1 MLQYIEYIFCNNR
14 RSVVSRSC
22 RPLFTQAVYGSERA
36 LTAIGPLRNVPSM
49 SSSSAAT
56 AGGRIL
62 GLLCLSGMLAVTSLA
77 DAKPYV
83 ESTPARGFHL
93 FTRPH
98 KKDPTA
104 QWDYV
109 QSLDRANKARA
120 AARQAYA
127 LRLFWPYADEAPQ
140 AQQFYARSLD
150 RRRHPQQAFD
160 AYQHLVETYPG
171 RFDFN
176 EIIARQMHLATDVM
190 KRRKGKFL
198 FLPGFNAPERAI
210 PLFEKIVQNAPESD
224 FTAEAYYR
232 IGQAHERVY
241 EYSQAIDAYFTAL
254 NRFPTSPFAEPAAY
268 GQAICHIRVAQD
280 SPEDNRAVET
290 AIAACDLYLQR
301 YLDMPLSN
309 EIRASRQDLLQRQAR
324 NAFARAR
331 YYDHILHNPAA
342 ALIEYRAFLARHAN
356 AEQAA
361 EARRRV
367 KELTRQLG
375 PDAPPPPQQEN

>member
-1 MLQYIEYIFCNNR
+1 
-14 RSVVSRSC
+14 
-22 RPLFTQAVYGSERA
+22 
-36 LTAIGPLRNVPSM
+36 M
-49 SSSSAAT
+49 SSSSAT
-56 AGGRIL
+56 ALGGRIL
-62 GLLCLSGMLAVTSLA
+62 RLLCLSGVLAATSLA

-83 ESTPARGFHL
+83 ESVPVRGFHL

-98 KKDPTA
+98 KKDPAA

-109 QSLDRANKARA
+109 QSLDRANKTRA
-120 AARQAYA
+120 AGRQAYA

-150 RRRHPQQAFD
+150 RRNRPQQAFD

-171 RFDFN
+171 RFNFN
-176 EIIARQMHLATDVM
+176 EVLARQMHLAKAVM

-210 PLFEKIVQNAPESD
+210 PLFEKIVQNAPESAV
-224 FTAEAYYR
+224 TAEAYYL

-241 EYSQAIDAYFTAL
+241 EYPQAIDAYFTTL

-268 GQAICHIRVAQD
+268 GQAICHIRIAQD

-290 AIAACDLYLQR
+290 AVAACDLYLQR
-301 YLDMPLSN
+301 YLDMPRAD
-309 EIRASRQDLLQRQAR
+309 EIRTARQDLLQRQAR

-342 ALIEYRAFLARHAN
+342 ALIEYRAFLARHPN

-367 KELTRQLG
+367 QKLTRQSG
-375 PDAPPPPQQEN
+375 SETPPPPPQEN

>member
-1 MLQYIEYIFCNNR
+1 
-14 RSVVSRSC
+14 
-22 RPLFTQAVYGSERA
+22 
-36 LTAIGPLRNVPSM
+36 M
-49 SSSSAAT
+49 SSSSAT
-56 AGGRIL
+56 ALGDRIL
-62 GLLCLSGMLAVTSLA
+62 RLLCLCGVLAATSLA
-77 DAKPYV
+77 DTKPYV
-83 ESTPARGFHL
+83 ESVPVRGFHL

-98 KKDPTA
+98 KKDPAA

-109 QSLDRANKARA
+109 QSLDRAHQDRA

-127 LRLFWPYADEAPQ
+127 LRLYWPYAIEAPQ

-150 RRRHPQQAFD
+150 RRNRPQQAFD

-171 RFDFN
+171 QFDFN
-176 EIIARQMHLATDVM
+176 EVIARQMHAATAVM

-210 PLFEKIVQNAPESD
+210 PLFEKIVQNAPESVI
-224 FTAEAYYR
+224 TAEAYYL

-241 EYSQAIDAYFTAL
+241 DYPQAIDAYFTTL

-268 GQAICHIRVAQD
+268 GQANCHIRIAQD

-290 AIAACDLYLQR
+290 AVAACDLYLQR
-301 YLDMPLSN
+301 YLDMPRADD
-309 EIRASRQDLLQRQAR
+309 IRAARQDLLQRQAR

-331 YYDHILHNPAA
+331 YYDHILNNPAA
-342 ALIEYRAFLARHAN
+342 ALIEYRAFLARHPN

-367 KELTRQLG
+367 QKLTHQLG
-375 PDAPPPPQQEN
+375 SDALPPPEQEN